1 MKHSLTHFNEKP
13 FVFLSRNMLISNV
26 LLIDNFIKHYQTKFT
41 MNLVMNE
48 NFLNKRPFILPAL
61 EVEHEH
67 SYSFNNSNRR
77 WKRHREVKFGPE
89 L

>member
-1 MKHSLTHFNEKP
+1 
-13 FVFLSRNMLISNV
+13 
-26 LLIDNFIKHYQTKFT
+26 
-41 MNLVMNE
+41 MNE